1 MTTITFERSGG
12 QIGKPV
18 HLDVDLSGLPD
29 AESQGLQNLITMSD
43 FFEIPE
49 NLASSSLAPDEFK
62 YTITVEAN
70 RSHHTVHTSDTTAP
84 ENLRPLIEELSRLAD
99 TTPT

>member
-1 MTTITFERSGG
+1 MTKITFERSGG
-12 QIGKPV
+12 QISQPV
-18 HLDVDLSGLPD
+18 NLDVDLSTLPD

-49 NLASSSLAPDEFK
+49 NLTSSSTAPDEFK

-70 RSHHTVHTSDTTAP
+70 RSHHTVHTSDTNAN
-84 ENLRPLIEELSRLAD
+84 ENLSRLNDELSSLANIK
-99 TTPT
+99 TT

>member
-1 MTTITFERSGG
+1 MTKITFERSGG
-12 QIGKPV
+12 QISQPV
-18 HLDVDLSGLPD
+18 NLDVDLSTLPD

-49 NLASSSLAPDEFK
+49 NLTSSSTAPDEFK

-84 ENLRPLIEELSRLAD
+84 ENLRPLIEELSRLANIK
-99 TTPT
+99 PT